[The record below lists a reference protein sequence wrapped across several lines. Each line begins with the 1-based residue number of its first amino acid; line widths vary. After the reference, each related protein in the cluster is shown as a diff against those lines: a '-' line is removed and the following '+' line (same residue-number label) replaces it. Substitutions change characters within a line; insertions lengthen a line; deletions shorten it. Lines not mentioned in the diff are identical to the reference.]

1 MYWKEF
7 AGYSIQ
13 AGVSDGGNM
22 SNEKTASQEQRAGHW
37 LKCPICGGEKFWRR
51 EAQLNTR
58 VMTLF
63 KLDWVN
69 PRGDCYICEHCRHI
83 LWFYGEDEK
92 L

>member
-1 MYWKEF
+1 
-7 AGYSIQ
+7 
-13 AGVSDGGNM
+13 M
-22 SNEKTASQEQRAGHW
+22 SEKKASQEQRAGQW
-37 LKCPICGGEKFWRR
+37 LKCPVCGADQFYRR

-58 VMTLF
+58 LATILD
-63 KLDWVN
+63 LDWVN